1 MRVIAGKAKGRKLV
15 TRESD
20 ATRPTADRMKEA
32 LFSSIQFSIAGSRFL
47 DIFAGSGAI
56 GIEALSRG
64 AAYAA
69 FIESEEEALS
79 CIRQN
84 LKALDFQNQAELIGR
99 DVYSALRELS
109 ARGETFDIV
118 FLDPPYRQG
127 HETRCLD
134 AIRDFSL
141 LAETGFAR
149 RGVRL

>member
-20 ATRPTADRMKEA
+20 ATQRPTADRMKEA

-79 CIRQN
+79 CNPSKICKPRIF
-84 LKALDFQNQAELIGR
+84 K
-99 DVYSALRELS
+99 
-109 ARGETFDIV
+109 
-118 FLDPPYRQG
+118 
-127 HETRCLD
+127 TR
-134 AIRDFSL
+134 RSL
-141 LAETGFAR
+141 
-149 RGVRL
+149 